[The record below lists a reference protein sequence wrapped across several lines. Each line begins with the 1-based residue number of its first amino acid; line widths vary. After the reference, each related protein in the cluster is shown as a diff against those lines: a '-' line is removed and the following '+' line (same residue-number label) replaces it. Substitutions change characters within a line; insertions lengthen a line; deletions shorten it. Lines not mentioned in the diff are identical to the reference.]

1 MDQRVESVTHV
12 PLLILGGG
20 ISGMGAAFKAHE
32 QGQDFLLLEAA
43 AELGGCLRS
52 AQLGSHTLDIGANSC
67 AITEDFEHFLGQ
79 LGLEEAILKAT
90 ALSKK
95 RYLFHDGKVVSVGG
109 LKDIFGASWLSLKGK
124 WCFATEPFRKKGH
137 PKDES
142 VASFLSRRIGIEATK
157 KLVDPVLGGIYAG
170 NIHYL
175 SAATVL
181 EKFKKGEQENGSML
195 RTLFKDPSKPRKIIS
210 LEGGFAAI
218 GRAFALKFFD
228 KIQVNTRIQNIEK
241 TKAGFMIR
249 TTNGNFSCDQLVSTL
264 PAHVLTKL
272 FQGPLQRHLDRLKYE
287 PLSVSHFAEKRSET
301 SPDGFGILV
310 PSSSKMRIK
319 GVLFTSSV
327 FEGRAPEGTRNMT
340 VFHKAANTQ
349 AIQEELDEILGVRHR
364 EFLHTYTWEQAIPQP
379 HVGFEQWKN
388 ELIELLPEDMQLAGN
403 FLGKVG
409 VAHAYASGY
418 ALNFLP

>member
-1 MDQRVESVTHV
+1 M
-12 PLLILGGG
+12 LILGGG

-32 QGQDFLLLEAA
+32 QGHDFLLLEAA
-43 AELGGCLRS
+43 GQLGGCLRS
-52 AQLGSHTLDIGANSC
+52 VQKGPHTLDIGANSC
-67 AITEDFEHFLGQ
+67 AISEDFEHFLGQ
-79 LGLEEAILKAT
+79 LSLENKILKAT

-124 WCFATEPFRKKGH
+124 WRFATEPFRKKGN
-137 PKDES
+137 PDDET
-142 VASFLSRRIGIEATK
+142 VASFLSRRIGTEATE

-181 EKFKKGEQENGSML
+181 EKFKKGEQEHGSML
-195 RTLFKDPSKPRKIIS
+195 RTLFKDPPKPRKIIS

-228 KIQVNTRIQNIEK
+228 KIQVNAQVQNIEM
-241 TKAGFMIR
+241 TESGFLI
-249 TTNGNFSCDQLVSTL
+249 TTNNGRFSCDQLISTL
-264 PAHVLTKL
+264 PAHVLASL
-272 FQGPLQRHLDRLKYE
+272 LEGPLQTHLQQLKYE
-287 PLSVSHFAEKRSET
+287 PLTVSHFAEERSD
-301 SPDGFGILV
+301 SAPDGFGILV
-310 PSSSKMRIK
+310 PSSSQMGVK

-340 VFHKAANTQ
+340 VFHRAEESKP
-349 AIQEELDEILGVRHR
+349 IKEELNEILGDGHR
-364 EFLHTYTWEQAIPQP
+364 ELLHSFTWEQAIPQP
-379 HVGFEQWKN
+379 HVGFGQWKN
-388 ELIELLPEDMQLAGN
+388 ELQELLPKGMQLAGN

-409 VAHAYASGY
+409 VADAFASGY
-418 ALNFLP
+418 DLNLRP

>member
-1 MDQRVESVTHV
+1 MDQRLEGITHV

-32 QGQDFLLLEAA
+32 QGEKFLLLEAA
-43 AELGGCLRS
+43 TELGGCLRS
-52 AQLGSHTLDIGANSC
+52 FDVGGHTLDIGANSC
-67 AITEDFEHFLGQ
+67 AVSEEFEHFLDQ
-79 LGLEEAILKAT
+79 LGLEDAVLKAS

-109 LKDIFGASWLSLKGK
+109 LKDIFGASWLSFKGK
-124 WCFATEPFRKKGH
+124 VKFATEPFRKKGK
-137 PKDES
+137 PEDES
-142 VASFLSRRIGIEATK
+142 VASFLSRRIGPEATE

-175 SAATVL
+175 SATTVL

-195 RTLFKDPSKPRKIIS
+195 RTLFKDPPKPRKIIS

-218 GRAFALKFFD
+218 GRAFAEKFSNEI
-228 KIQVNTRIQNIEK
+228 KLNTQIQRIEK
-241 TKAGFMIR
+241 QDSGYLI
-249 TTNGNFSCDQLVSTL
+249 TTNNGNFSCDQLVSTL
-264 PAHVLTKL
+264 PAHILAL
-272 FQGPLQRHLDRLKYE
+272 LLEGPIQSHLQQLKYE
-287 PLSVSHFAEKRSET
+287 PLTVSHFAEKRKET

-310 PSSSKMRIK
+310 PSSLNLRIK

-340 VFHKAANTQ
+340 VFHKASNELS
-349 AIQEELDEILGVRHR
+349 IREELDQILGDQPR
-364 EFLHTYTWEQAIPQP
+364 EFLLSFTWEQAIPQP

-388 ELIELLPEDMQLAGN
+388 ELLALLPEGMRLAGN

-409 VAHAYASGY
+409 VADAFASGY
-418 ALNFLP
+418 DLKLRP

>member
-109 LKDIFGASWLSLKGK
+109 LKDIFGASWLSLRGK
-124 WCFATEPFRKKGH
+124 WSFATEPFRKKGH

-195 RTLFKDPSKPRKIIS
+195 RTLFKNPPKPRKIIS

-218 GRAFALKFFD
+218 GTAFALKFFN
-228 KIQVNTRIQNIEK
+228 KIQVNTRVQNIEK
-241 TKAGFMIR
+241 TETGFLI
-249 TTNGNFSCDQLVSTL
+249 TTNNGNFSCDQLVSTL
-264 PAHVLTKL
+264 PAHVLARLLEGTIQSHLQKL
-272 FQGPLQRHLDRLKYE
+272 NYE
-287 PLSVSHFAEKRSET
+287 PLSVSHFAEKRSEN

-310 PSSSKMRIK
+310 PSCSNMRIK

-327 FEGRAPEGTRNMT
+327 FEGRAPEGTRNIT
-340 VFHKAANTQ
+340 VFHKASNELS
-349 AIQEELDEILGVRHR
+349 IREELDQILGNQPR
-364 EFLHTYTWEQAIPQP
+364 EFLQSFTWEQAIPQP

-388 ELIELLPEDMQLAGN
+388 ELLAFLPEGMQLAGN

-409 VAHAYASGY
+409 VADAFASGY
-418 ALNFLP
+418 DLNLRP

>member
-79 LGLEEAILKAT
+79 LGLEESVLKAT

-95 RYLFHDGKVVSVGG
+95 RYLFHKGKVVSVGG
-109 LKDIFGASWLSLKGK
+109 LKDIFGASWLSLQGK
-124 WCFATEPFRKKGH
+124 WRFATEPFRKKGK
-137 PKDES
+137 PEDES
-142 VASFLSRRIGIEATK
+142 VASFLSRRIGQEATD

-195 RTLFKDPSKPRKIIS
+195 RTLFKDPPKPRKIIS

-228 KIQVNTRIQNIEK
+228 KIQFNTRIQKIEK
-241 TKAGFMIR
+241 TEVGFLI
-249 TTNGNFSCDQLVSTL
+249 TTRNGKFSCNQLVSTL
-264 PAHVLTKL
+264 PAHVLVKV
-272 FQGPLQRHLDRLKYE
+272 FQGPLQTHLQQLKYE
-287 PLSVSHFAEKRSET
+287 PLSVSHFAEKRDEN

-310 PSSSKMRIK
+310 PSSSNMRIK

-327 FEGRAPEGTRNMT
+327 FEGRAPEGKRNMT
-340 VFHKAANTQ
+340 VFHKAADTRTVQ
-349 AIQEELDEILGVRHR
+349 GELATILGNQPR

-409 VAHAYASGY
+409 VADAFASGY
-418 ALNFLP
+418 DLNLRP

>member
-1 MDQRVESVTHV
+1 MDQRVEGVTHV

-20 ISGMGAAFKAHE
+20 ISGMGAAFKAHTLE
-32 QGQDFLLLEAA
+32 QKFLLLEAGP
-43 AELGGCLRS
+43 ELGGCLRS
-52 AQLGSHTLDIGANSC
+52 VQLGGHTLDIGANSC
-67 AITEDFEHFLGQ
+67 AVSEDFEHFLGQ
-79 LGLEEAILKAT
+79 LGLEESVLKAT

-124 WCFATEPFRKKGH
+124 VKFAAEPFRKKGK
-137 PKDES
+137 PEDES
-142 VASFLSRRIGIEATK
+142 VASFLSRRIGQEATE

-195 RTLFKDPSKPRKIIS
+195 RTLFKNPPKPRKIIS

-218 GRAFALKFFD
+218 CRAFALKFFD
-228 KIQVNTRIQNIEK
+228 KIQVNTRVQNMEK
-241 TKAGFMIR
+241 TETGFLI
-249 TTNGNFSCDQLVSTL
+249 TTNNGNFSCDQLVSTL
-264 PAHVLTKL
+264 PTHALANL
-272 FQGPLQRHLDRLKYE
+272 FQGPLQSHLQQLKYE
-287 PLSVSHFAEKRSET
+287 PLTVSHFAEKRDEN

-310 PSSSKMRIK
+310 PSSSNMRIK

-340 VFHKAANTQ
+340 VFHKPEGSRSIAG
-349 AIQEELDEILGVRHR
+349 ELNEILGDQPR
-364 EFLHTYTWEQAIPQP
+364 ELLQSFTWQQAIPQP

-388 ELIELLPEDMQLAGN
+388 ELQELLPEGMRLAGN

-409 VAHAYASGY
+409 VADAFASGY
-418 ALNFLP
+418 DLNLRP

>member
-1 MDQRVESVTHV
+1 MEGVKHV

-20 ISGMGAAFKAHE
+20 ISGMGAAFKAQR

-43 AELGGCLRS
+43 PQLGGCLRS
-52 AQLGSHTLDIGANSC
+52 FEKDGHTLDIGANSC
-67 AITEDFEHFLGQ
+67 AISEDFEHFLAAI
-79 LGLEEAILKAT
+79 GLEKHVLKAT

-109 LKDIFGASWLSLKGK
+109 LKDIFGASWLSFKGK
-124 WCFATEPFRKKGH
+124 VRFATEPFRKKGT

-142 VASFLSRRIGIEATK
+142 VASFLSRRIGPEATE

-181 EKFKKGEQENGSML
+181 EKFKRGEQENGSML
-195 RTLFKDPSKPRKIIS
+195 RTLFKDPPKPRKIIS
-210 LEGGFAAI
+210 LEGGFETV

-228 KIQVNTRIQNIEK
+228 KIQVNTRILNIEK
-241 TKAGFMIR
+241 TEAGFLI
-249 TTNGNFSCDQLVSTL
+249 TTNNGNFSCDQLVSAL
-264 PAHVLTKL
+264 PAHVLANL
-272 FQGPLQRHLDRLKYE
+272 FQGPLRRHLQQLKYE
-287 PLSVSHFAEKRSET
+287 ALTVSHFSEERSDT
-301 SPDGFGILV
+301 APDGFGILV
-310 PSSSKMRIK
+310 PSSAYIRTK

-340 VFHKAANTQ
+340 VFHKVEGSKS
-349 AIQEELDEILGVRHR
+349 IQEELNEILGDQPR
-364 EFLHTYTWEQAIPQP
+364 ELLYSFTWEKAIPQP
-379 HVGFEQWKN
+379 HVGFQQWKN
-388 ELIELLPEDMQLAGN
+388 ELQELLPEGMKIAGN

-409 VAHAYASGY
+409 VADVFASGY
-418 ALNFLP
+418 DLNFRP

>member
-1 MDQRVESVTHV
+1 M
-12 PLLILGGG
+12 LILGGG

-32 QGQDFLLLEAA
+32 QGHDFLLLEAA
-43 AELGGCLRS
+43 GQLGGCLRS
-52 AQLGSHTLDIGANSC
+52 VQKGPHTLDIGANSC
-67 AITEDFEHFLGQ
+67 AISEDFEHFLGQ
-79 LGLEEAILKAT
+79 LSLENKILKAT

-124 WCFATEPFRKKGH
+124 WRFATEPFRKKGN
-137 PKDES
+137 PDDET
-142 VASFLSRRIGIEATK
+142 VASFLSRRIGTEATE

-181 EKFKKGEQENGSML
+181 EKFKKGEQEHGSML
-195 RTLFKDPSKPRKIIS
+195 RTLFKDPPKPRKIIS

-228 KIQVNTRIQNIEK
+228 KIQVNAQVQNIEM
-241 TKAGFMIR
+241 TESGFLI
-249 TTNGNFSCDQLVSTL
+249 TTNNGRFSCDQLISTL
-264 PAHVLTKL
+264 PAHVLASL
-272 FQGPLQRHLDRLKYE
+272 LEGPLQTHLQQLKYE
-287 PLSVSHFAEKRSET
+287 PLTVSHFAEERSD
-301 SPDGFGILV
+301 SAPDGFGILV
-310 PSSSKMRIK
+310 PSSSQMGVK

-340 VFHKAANTQ
+340 VFHRAEESKP
-349 AIQEELDEILGVRHR
+349 IKEELNEILGDGHR
-364 EFLHTYTWEQAIPQP
+364 ELLHSFTWEQAIPQP
-379 HVGFEQWKN
+379 HVGFGQWKN
-388 ELIELLPEDMQLAGN
+388 ELQELLPQGMQLAGN

-409 VAHAYASGY
+409 VADAYASGY
-418 ALNFLP
+418 DLNLRP